1 MWMIVG
7 LGNPGIKYTLN
18 RHNVGFMLT
27 DVLASKLSTE
37 SWQCDKKV
45 HTLKIQ
51 WHKEQVL
58 LVKPQVFMNK
68 SGEAVVQLMQFYK
81 IPQDHIVVVQDDI
94 DQAFANIK
102 LQKNRGHGGHNGIRN
117 ISELFGN
124 NDYTRLK
131 IGVGRPTIAQMD
143 VADWVLQNFN
153 NEEQGLIPSILQK
166 SIEALESLILDGFPK
181 TSSIYNG
188 PINKQK

>member
-7 LGNPGIKYTLN
+7 LGNPGNKYAFN

-27 DVLASKLSTE
+27 DVLAKNISTE
-37 SWQCDKKV
+37 HWQTDKKA

-58 LVKPQVFMNK
+58 LVKPQTYMNK
-68 SGEAVVQLMQFYK
+68 SGEAIIPLMQFYK
-81 IPQDHIVVVQDDI
+81 IPQDQILVAQDDI
-94 DQAFANIK
+94 DQSFANIK

-117 ISELFGN
+117 ISELLGN
-124 NDYTRLK
+124 NEYTRLK
-131 IGVGRPTIAQMD
+131 IGVGRPNIPQMD

-153 NEEQGLIPSILQK
+153 GEEMNLIPSILQK
-166 SIEALESLILDGFPK
+166 SIEAVESLILDGFPK
-181 TSSIYNG
+181 ASSIYNG